1 MKVWIKNNRI
11 KTHCESCWQ
20 WHPECA
26 INLLCEHISD
36 LEQIGD
42 ELVSFINHS
51 STCPVSSYKWA
62 GQPCNCFV
70 AKVVKDWKE
79 ISNTNTTTNKDF
91 SCLS

>member
-42 ELVSFINHS
+42 ELVSFIKNL
-51 STCPVSSYKWA
+51 Y
-62 GQPCNCFV
+62 NIF
-70 AKVVKDWKE
+70 
-79 ISNTNTTTNKDF
+79 INTKYIF
-91 SCLS
+91 K